1 MKKKI
6 IIFTAGSAGRETFK
20 LIREISLFSN
30 NKWEVLGYID
40 SSKKLDGKILDGVK
54 IYSNCKKFKSKN
66 IFAIC
71 GITDPFKRKKIYN
84 DEIIKNK
91 FKIPNLIHP
100 KNIIP
105 KDLKIGE
112 GNIIFNHVHLSFE
125 VSIKNYSLIS
135 NFTDIGHNSII
146 NDYVSIMPQTSIG
159 GNCKI
164 GENTFIG
171 SGSNIHQKIKIGK
184 NCKVGMGS
192 VVISEIKENHSVVNF
207 QRQIKQKIN

>member
-1 MKKKI
+1 MQ
-6 IIFTAGSAGRETFK
+6 SAA
-20 LIREISLFSN
+20 SLTHL
-30 NKWEVLGYID
+30 KE
-40 SSKKLDGKILDGVK
+40 
-54 IYSNCKKFKSKN
+54 
-66 IFAIC
+66 
-71 GITDPFKRKKIYN
+71 KIYN

-105 KDLKIGE
+105 KDLKIGV

-125 VSIKNYSLIS
+125 VAIKDYSLIS

-159 GNCKI
+159 GNCNI

-171 SGSNIHQKIKIGK
+171 SGSNIHQKIKNWK

-192 VVISEIKENHSVVNF
+192 IVISEIKENHSVVNF